1 MKYKVN
7 FDLELKKNPYKGF
20 YVALEGID
28 GSGKTTQANELKKYF
43 EKKGRDVVLTYEPR
57 REGAVGDLIHKVLK
71 EEVSLPKVGLQ
82 YLFAADRAM
91 HQEELII
98 PALKAG
104 KVVITDRNFWS
115 GIAYGI
121 MDKGGIKKAGGLS
134 DQLAV
139 ALSVL
144 SMYHQFVAPDITFYL
159 DVDVDTAMERLSY
172 MKRKAEIYEKKDLLT
187 SVQEIYDWMVINFPG
202 ALVDID
208 GDLGKE
214 EVLQELISVIE
225 KEYGARS

>member
-1 MKYKVN
+1 MKYKVS

-28 GSGKTTQANELKKYF
+28 GSGKTTQAEELRRYF
-43 EKKGRDVVLTYEPR
+43 EKKGKDVIVTYEPR
-57 REGAVGDLIHKVLK
+57 REGAVGELIHKVLK

-104 KVVITDRNFWS
+104 KVVISDRNFWS

-121 MDKGGIKKAGGLS
+121 MDKGGIKKAEES
-134 DQLAV
+134 ANQLAV

-144 SMYHQFVAPDITFYL
+144 SMYHQFIAPNVTFYL
-159 DVDVDTAMERLSY
+159 DVDVNTAMERLSHLN
-172 MKRKAEIYEKKDLLT
+172 RKAELYEKKNLLT
-187 SVQEIYDWMVINFPG
+187 TVQEVYDWMVIKFPD

-208 GDLGKE
+208 GNLGKD
-214 EVLQELISVIE
+214 EVLEELISVIE
-225 KEYGARS
+225 K